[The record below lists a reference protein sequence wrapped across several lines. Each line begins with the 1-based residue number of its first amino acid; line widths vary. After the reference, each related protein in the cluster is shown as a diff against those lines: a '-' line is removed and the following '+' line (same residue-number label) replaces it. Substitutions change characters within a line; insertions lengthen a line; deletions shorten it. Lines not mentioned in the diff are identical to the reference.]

1 MAKRSELLLFFEP
14 GAFPQWGE
22 WQHLP
27 APLQDCTFA
36 SGNFSVLPLPM
47 ALLLALET
55 SSPVCS
61 VALYQD
67 AQLLGLSELRIEK
80 SHSSHITVLIEQLL
94 ANTGHRREE
103 LSAIVISGGP
113 GSYTGLRIGGAT
125 AKGLCYSLDI
135 PLVEVSTLHGM
146 AREVISYSAAPEKY
160 LYCPMLDARR
170 MEVFTC
176 LLDHELRE
184 ILPIE
189 PLILKE
195 DSLADRLK
203 EQKIIFFG
211 SGSAKWKTLL
221 SDHPQAFFVH
231 QVIPNA
237 KFIGELGWARYYAK
251 QFEDLAYYEPF
262 YLKEVYITKSL

>member
-1 MAKRSELLLFFEP
+1 
-14 GAFPQWGE
+14 
-22 WQHLP
+22 
-27 APLQDCTFA
+27 
-36 SGNFSVLPLPM
+36 M

-61 VALYQD
+61 VALYED

-94 ANTGHRREE
+94 ENTGHQKSE
-103 LSAIVISGGP
+103 LSAIAVSGGP

-135 PLVEVSTLHGM
+135 PLVEVSTLHAM
-146 AREVISYSAAPEKY
+146 AQEVIGYTAAPADF
-160 LYCPMLDARR
+160 LFGPMLDARR

-184 ILPIE
+184 VLPVEPVILQ
-189 PLILKE
+189 E
-195 DSLADRLK
+195 DSLADRLN
-203 EQKIIFFG
+203 ERKITFFG
-211 SGSAKWKTLL
+211 SGAGKWKTLL
-221 SDHPQAFFVH
+221 GNHPNALFVDG
-231 QVIPNA
+231 VIPNA
-237 KFIGELGWARYYAK
+237 QYIGQLAWPRYQAAR
-251 QFEDLAYYEPF
+251 FEDVAYYEPF

>member
-1 MAKRSELLLFFEP
+1 
-14 GAFPQWGE
+14 
-22 WQHLP
+22 
-27 APLQDCTFA
+27 
-36 SGNFSVLPLPM
+36 M

-67 AQLLGLSELRIEK
+67 SHLLGLAELRVEK

-94 ANTGHRREE
+94 TNTGHSRQE
-103 LSAIVISGGP
+103 LSAIAVSGGP

-135 PLVEVSTLHGM
+135 PLVEVSTLHAMGQ
-146 AREVISYSAAPEKY
+146 EVISYTAAPAQY

-184 ILPIE
+184 ILPVE
-189 PLILKE
+189 PVILQK
-195 DSLADRLK
+195 DSLADRLT
-203 EQKIIFFG
+203 EQKIVFFG
-211 SGSAKWKTLL
+211 SGAAKWRELL
-221 SDHPQAFFVH
+221 GDHPKALFVEE
-231 QVIPNA
+231 VIPNA
-237 KFIGELGWARYYAK
+237 KFIGQLAWPKYQAA
-251 QFEDLAYYEPF
+251 QFEDVAYYEPF